1 MSPDRKLLAMQI
13 KAFRERRKL
22 SQEALAD
29 KAGIHRVSLANIER
43 GVKLPTLDT
52 LDRLAKALRVP
63 LGRLVAVKGK
73 KGGK

>member
-1 MSPDRKLLAMQI
+1 MSPDRKLMAMQI
-13 KAFRERRKL
+13 KALRERRKL

-29 KAGIHRVSLANIER
+29 RAGIHRVSLANIER
-43 GVKLPTLDT
+43 GAKVPTLDT
-52 LDRLAKALRVP
+52 LERLSKALQVP

>member
-13 KAFRERRKL
+13 KAFRELRKL

-43 GVKLPTLDT
+43 GAKLPTLDT
-52 LDRLAKALRVP
+52 LERLSKALQIA